1 MNAAQTQTRT
11 RLEVSLQGAA
21 SSLHNALEAAEDL
34 QRAGVPAHV
43 SGIEAAMGAVE
54 CAQACARSDDPAQD
68 ARFRSLVNGDLL
80 RNARL
85 LFERAVKL
93 QAKPPGRHVSAMAVG
108 ISDVIGLTKL
118 ALGKL
123 RTNGGGPVDQTA
135 VEGLRNAIVAVEQD
149 DSDDAYEVLKVAA
162 QPRLTDG
169 GSDAPGGPA
178 HRGRNQASGRE
189 VRIEQRDRGVRHGR
203 PQGRQVVRAGVGRAV
218 RRPRLEHG
226 RGDVAG
232 RRHASSG

>member
-123 RTNGGGPVDQTA
+123 RTNGGGPVDQFA
-135 VEGLRNAIVAVEQD
+135 GLMERIREMG
-149 DSDDAYEVLKVAA
+149 EVLQDEDGSNDQEHEAAYAVFEVAE
-162 QPRLTDG
+162 PFL
-169 GSDAPGGPA
+169 
-178 HRGRNQASGRE
+178 N
-189 VRIEQRDRGVRHGR
+189 RD
-203 PQGRQVVRAGVGRAV
+203 
-218 RRPRLEHG
+218 
-226 RGDVAG
+226 
-232 RRHASSG
+232 